1 MTIATPE
8 RYAEMLEAAR
18 RGGYAYPAINVTSS
32 QTLNAALKG
41 FADAESDGII
51 QISVGGAAY
60 VSGRGVNDRV
70 TGSLALAAFAHEV
83 AAKYPN
89 ITIALHTDHCAKQ
102 YLDEWVRPLL
112 AHEADQVARGQEPTF
127 QSHMWDGSTVP
138 LKENLDIAEELL
150 AKSQKAHTV
159 LEIEIGAVGGEE
171 DGHSA
176 EINEKLYST
185 PEDGLEVARRLG
197 LGERGRYMAAFTF
210 GNVHG
215 AYKPGVVKLRPSL
228 LGDIQA
234 RVARAV
240 AEGELPSAAGIVDF
254 PNGKPFEGNCR
265 GYLQS
270 VIKRARA
277 MGVTDILNQLP
288 LVFKNYIKTDMDIST
303 IAKLVVSFLKLDS
316 SNIILAQTPV
326 FMGVPN
332 VGKTDTFAGYSC
344 VVPDAGSIANLLNQY
359 FCTYTGPIDVSEM
372 NLVTD
377 EWPHGSA
384 STDANVQYMG
394 RIDKESDDAI
404 LNGDTDLDGAV
415 TTDGQ
420 AAGSAN

>member
-8 RYAEMLEAAR
+8 RYAEMIDAAR

-51 QISVGGAAY
+51 QVSVGGAAY
-60 VSGRGVNDRV
+60 VSGAGVNDRV

-83 AAKYPN
+83 AARYPH

-112 AHEADQVARGQEPTF
+112 AHEADQVARGQAPAF

-150 AKSQKAHTV
+150 ERSAKAHTM

-176 EINEKLYST
+176 AINEKLYST
-185 PEDGLEVARRLG
+185 PQDGLEVARRLG

-215 AYKPGVVKLRPSL
+215 AYKPGVVRLRPAL
-228 LGDIQA
+228 LGEIQA
-234 RVARAV
+234 RTARAV
-240 AEGELPSAAGIVDF
+240 AEGELPSAAGMVGF
-254 PNGKPFEGNCR
+254 PNGKPF
-265 GYLQS
+265 
-270 VIKRARA
+270 A
-277 MGVTDILNQLP
+277 
-288 LVFKNYIKTDMDIST
+288 LVFHGGSGSRPEE
-303 IAKLVVSFLKLDS
+303 IAEAVRHGVVKM
-316 SNIILAQTPV
+316 NID
-326 FMGVPN
+326 
-332 VGKTDTFAGYSC
+332 TDTQYAFTRATAGHMFENYGKVLKIDGEVGEKKYYDPRSWGRKAEDAMSAR
-344 VVPDAGSIANLLNQY
+344 VVEACRQL
-359 FCTYTGPIDVSEM
+359 
-372 NLVTD
+372 
-377 EWPHGSA
+377 GSA
-384 STDANVQYMG
+384 GKAL
-394 RIDKESDDAI
+394 R
-404 LNGDTDLDGAV
+404 
-415 TTDGQ
+415 
-420 AAGSAN
+420 

>member
-127 QSHMWDGSTVP
+127 QSHMWDGSAVP

-150 AKSQKAHTV
+150 DKSQKAHTV

-171 DGHSA
+171 DGTAPKSMTNCIPRPRKASPSRNDSA
-176 EINEKLYST
+176 SASADAT
-185 PEDGLEVARRLG
+185 WP
-197 LGERGRYMAAFTF
+197 
-210 GNVHG
+210 
-215 AYKPGVVKLRPSL
+215 PS
-228 LGDIQA
+228 
-234 RVARAV
+234 
-240 AEGELPSAAGIVDF
+240 PSATCTAHT
-254 PNGKPFEGNCR
+254 N
-265 GYLQS
+265 
-270 VIKRARA
+270 RA
-277 MGVTDILNQLP
+277 
-288 LVFKNYIKTDMDIST
+288 
-303 IAKLVVSFLKLDS
+303 
-316 SNIILAQTPV
+316 
-326 FMGVPN
+326 
-332 VGKTDTFAGYSC
+332 
-344 VVPDAGSIANLLNQY
+344 
-359 FCTYTGPIDVSEM
+359 
-372 NLVTD
+372 
-377 EWPHGSA
+377 W
-384 STDANVQYMG
+384 
-394 RIDKESDDAI
+394 
-404 LNGDTDLDGAV
+404 
-415 TTDGQ
+415 
-420 AAGSAN
+420 

>member
-1 MTIATPE
+1 MTVATPE
-8 RYAEMLEAAR
+8 RYAENARGRREAVTP
-18 RGGYAYPAINVTSS
+18 YPAINVTSS

-102 YLDEWVRPLL
+102 YLDEWARPLL

-150 AKSQKAHTV
+150 DKSQKAHTV

-185 PEDGLEVARRLG
+185 PEDGLEVCRRRVWANVAVHGRFHIRQCAWCLQARR
-197 LGERGRYMAAFTF
+197 
-210 GNVHG
+210 
-215 AYKPGVVKLRPSL
+215 
-228 LGDIQA
+228 
-234 RVARAV
+234 
-240 AEGELPSAAGIVDF
+240 
-254 PNGKPFEGNCR
+254 
-265 GYLQS
+265 
-270 VIKRARA
+270 
-277 MGVTDILNQLP
+277 
-288 LVFKNYIKTDMDIST
+288 
-303 IAKLVVSFLKLDS
+303 
-316 SNIILAQTPV
+316 
-326 FMGVPN
+326 
-332 VGKTDTFAGYSC
+332 
-344 VVPDAGSIANLLNQY
+344 
-359 FCTYTGPIDVSEM
+359 
-372 NLVTD
+372 
-377 EWPHGSA
+377 
-384 STDANVQYMG
+384 
-394 RIDKESDDAI
+394 
-404 LNGDTDLDGAV
+404 
-415 TTDGQ
+415 GQ
-420 AAGSAN
+420 AASVATRRHSGACGARGGRRRVA